1 MWENRLTELLK
12 TEYPLLQGGM
22 AWVANSDLAAAVSNG
37 GGVGIIAAG
46 NMPPDLLEKEILKA
60 REKTD
65 RPFGLNI
72 MLLSETSDD
81 AIQLAKKHKVPI
93 VTTGAGSPGKV
104 IKELKPEGTI
114 IIPVVASV
122 TLARRVARQGADAV
136 IAEGS
141 EAGGHIGEISTMVL
155 VPQVADAIDIPVIA
169 AGGIADGR
177 GVLAALSLGAEGV
190 QVGTRFVCCEES
202 TVHQKYKDKILSA
215 KDRSTVVTGQYT
227 GHPVRCIGNRLTA
240 ELERMEKENVP
251 IEDFEEAGSGRL
263 RNAVVSGDVDWG
275 SVMAGQSAALVNR
288 TQPAEEIIRE
298 MFCEAGETFLSL
310 NKKYHLDDRK

>member
-1 MWENRLTELLK
+1 
-12 TEYPLLQGGM
+12 
-22 AWVANSDLAAAVSNG
+22 
-37 GGVGIIAAG
+37 
-46 NMPPDLLEKEILKA
+46 MPPDLLEKEILKA

-81 AIQLAKKHKVPI
+81 AIQLAKEHKVPI

-122 TLARRVARQGADAV
+122 ALARRVARQGADAV

-240 ELERMEKENVP
+240 ELERLEKENVP
-251 IEDFEEAGSGRL
+251 IEDFEKAGSGSL

>member
-1 MWENRLTELLK
+1 MWKNRLTEILK

-22 AWVANSDLAAAVSNG
+22 AWVANSDLAAGVSNG

-46 NMPPDLLEKEILKA
+46 NMPPDLLEEEILKA
-60 REKTD
+60 REMTD

-93 VTTGAGSPGKV
+93 ITTGAGSPGKV

-122 TLARRVARQGADAV
+122 ALARRVARQGADAV

-155 VPQVADAIDIPVIA
+155 VPQVAAAIDIPVIA
-169 AGGIADGR
+169 AGGIANGR

-190 QVGTRFVCCEES
+190 QIGTRFVCCEES
-202 TVHQKYKDKILSA
+202 TVHHKYKEKILSA

-240 ELERMEKENVP
+240 ELEKLEKKNVP
-251 IEDFEEAGSGRL
+251 IEDFEKAGAGSL

-288 TQPAEEIIRE
+288 IQPAEEIIRE
-298 MFCEAGETFLSL
+298 MFCEAGETFWIL